1 MNTPTQTQGG
11 ELRGILCRVGT
22 PSEPDPITGYPRILI
37 STDPETLQEVKRLPM
52 LEPVVVIEESA
63 YATLHAQIARM
74 KQREGEAITQLDTA
88 MDVLVGAGTLRQ
100 AAPALSNIRRAL
112 ADLQSVAKEGEQ

>member
-22 PSEPDPITGYPRILI
+22 PSEPDPITRYPRILI

-52 LEPVVVIEESA
+52 LKPVVVIEEEA

-74 KQREGEAITQLDTA
+74 KEAL
-88 MDVLVGAGTLRQ
+88 TLLLAEYSGPEFSE
-100 AAPALSNIRRAL
+100 AANKSRA
-112 ADLQSVAKEGEQ
+112 ALQSVAKEGEQ